1 MCLKKNLSRSIT
13 TGWVLT
19 SWYAVITLFTSFILI
34 FVGDHFLNAQLIDK
48 DKQLLNNLVQNYQRI
63 TNTVGIDK
71 LINVLERDQEFLHLS
86 GYSLSL
92 LNTNQ
97 MTLFTVKQAPDPESL
112 EPITL
117 TEKLSGGTLILSL
130 SAKARTNDLHH
141 YRKIFVLILVP
152 LLLVNILVVAL
163 LNQKMLRPI
172 RALINRVRQLNE
184 QDFEQK
190 VPLTVSPR
198 SELGQLTAL
207 LNDQLT
213 RIHQLVVGLK
223 DTLDFTAHDLITPL
237 TRLRL
242 SVEVALK
249 SNDTLLLKNTLLD
262 CMEESERMLQLINQ
276 LLKVTAAEQRLDKQ
290 NITQLNLSQLILEAV
305 EPYTLLIEEKNLSLR
320 INIPDQI
327 PYLGDPTRIRQTF
340 INLIDNAIKYSDQ
353 GTISIS
359 AREENENWQIS
370 FEDQGHG
377 IPAADQ
383 RYIFNRLYRSD
394 AARNSEGHGLGLAF
408 ANAVMRAHKG
418 RIELIST
425 SEQGSLFTCYF
436 PKT

>member
-1 MCLKKNLSRSIT
+1 MCLKKNLSHKIT

-19 SWYAVITLFTSFILI
+19 SWYAIITLFTSFILI
-34 FVGDHFLNAQLIDK
+34 FAGDHLLNAQLIDK
-48 DKQLLNNLVQNYQRI
+48 DKQLINNLIKNYQRI
-63 TNTVGIDK
+63 SNTVGIDK
-71 LINVLERDQEFLHLS
+71 LLNVLERDQEFLNLS

-92 LNTNQ
+92 LDKNQ
-97 MTLFTVKQAPDPESL
+97 TILFAVKQATNPESL
-112 EPITL
+112 APITL
-117 TEKLSGGTLILSL
+117 TEELSEGTLILSL
-130 SAKARTNDLHH
+130 SAEARTNDLHR
-141 YRKIFVLILVP
+141 YRKIFFLILVP

-207 LNDQLT
+207 LNEQIT
-213 RIHQLVVGLK
+213 RIHQLVAGLK
-223 DTLDFTAHDLITPL
+223 DSLDFTAHDLITPL

-249 SNDTLLLKNTLLD
+249 SDDTMLLKNTLLD

-290 NITQLNLSQLILEAV
+290 NITQLNLSRLIHEAI
-305 EPYTLLIEEKNLSLR
+305 EPYTLLMEEKNLSLC
-320 INIPDQI
+320 IDIPNEI
-327 PYLGDPTRIRQTF
+327 PYTGDSTRIRQTF
-340 INLIDNAIKYSDQ
+340 INLIDNAIKYSDK
-353 GTISIS
+353 GTIHIS
-359 AREENENWQIS
+359 AREENENWLIN
-370 FEDQGHG
+370 FEDQGNG
-377 IPAADQ
+377 IPVSDQ
-383 RYIFNRLYRSD
+383 DYIFNRLYRSD

-418 RIELIST
+418 RIELITSST
-425 SEQGSLFTCYF
+425 QGSLFTCYF
-436 PKT
+436 PKK